1 MLRCWSGTHQRGR
14 KQPGPVPG
22 QYRAALQCARDGGG
36 VYFDPGLSI
45 WVLTKG
51 DGRGLRGSMPFAE
64 TFIVI
69 ACYAIGINLAGFLA
83 FAWDKHCA
91 RNGMWRVPERTLLTL
106 AAVGGTIRV
115 IVGQRAL
122 RHKTYKQP
130 FRTVLLL
137 IFVFQVLVVLAS
149 SVPLV
154 WGDSWTSSQRAL
166 SQQASPQRASP
177 RRASDQGPRPKVTR
191 H

>member
-1 MLRCWSGTHQRGR
+1 MTVEQE
-14 KQPGPVPG
+14 P
-22 QYRAALQCARDGGG
+22 ALG

-106 AAVGGTIRV
+106 AAYRGNNWGYRWSA
-115 IVGQRAL
+115 G
-122 RHKTYKQP
+122 
-130 FRTVLLL
+130 
-137 IFVFQVLVVLAS
+137 LA
-149 SVPLV
+149 
-154 WGDSWTSSQRAL
+154 
-166 SQQASPQRASP
+166 PQ
-177 RRASDQGPRPKVTR
+177 DV
-191 H
+191 